1 MPADEFY
8 KIDTRL
14 TIPHLAAEGWTVKVT
29 GMVNKE
35 LELTYDQLAAM
46 PLFEQW
52 VTIAC
57 VSNEVGGNLVGNA
70 KWTGVLLNSVLEMAG
85 VQAGGDA
92 GSWPRLRW
100 LHGWLPDRS
109 PVWRRAR
116 TRWSRC

>member
-1 MPADEFY
+1 
-8 KIDTRL
+8 
-14 TIPHLAAEGWTVKVT
+14 
-29 GMVNKE
+29 MVNNE

-70 KWTGVLLNSVLEMAG
+70 KWTGVMLNSVLDDGRRAAG
-85 VQAGGDA
+85 RDA

-100 LHGWLPDRS
+100 LHGGLPYGS
-109 PVWRRAR
+109 LSGAGK